1 MAFETEPKF
10 QDLRDHFLRPH
21 NVGEIDEPDAVGEA
35 GSFACGGML
44 RVSLRIDDQNRIADL
59 KFRAIGCSFLVSGAS
74 LLTERVKGETVAEA
88 AAVAQ
93 TEAQTGWLSSEIPPA
108 RTACIALC
116 RDALLSAIQHFSDS
130 QRAQWNGDDALICSC
145 FGVSESTIEH
155 EIEARNLTT
164 IAEVTSACRAGAGCR
179 SCYSLIEDILDDAQR
194 NKTNAV

>member
-1 MAFETEPKF
+1 MAFEAEPKF
-10 QDLRDHFLRPH
+10 QERRDHFLRPH
-21 NVGEIDEPDAVGEA
+21 NVGEINEPDAVGEA

-44 RVSLRIDDQNRIADL
+44 RVSLRIDDQSRIADL

-74 LLTERVKGETVAEA
+74 LLTESVKDKTVAEA
-88 AAVAQ
+88 AVFAQ
-93 TEAQTGWLSSEIPPA
+93 SAAQTGWPGGEIPPA
-108 RTACIALC
+108 RTACITLC

-130 QRAQWNGDDALICSC
+130 KRAQWNGDDALICSC

-179 SCYSLIEDILDDAQR
+179 SCYSLIEDILENR
-194 NKTNAV
+194 EP